1 MIALLTILGLG
12 FGIILSGVNYLQ
24 GSMTKNYVV
33 SGSVSFSSQAANGE
47 FGTKNTLYP
56 LMDDVRLAEELMGSV
71 LYIMKSEKVLN
82 DAIEDL
88 QMIGITNR
96 DISSNLKVSQ
106 YNSTLVIELSL
117 TWRSAEEAI
126 EIMNAVITS
135 AQRQIY
141 ALLGTGTLTIVNSPS
156 SRYLV
161 GGSVNA
167 PIWGYMLVL
176 GLAGGI
182 GIAVLEILL
191 RPTLIN
197 LRDVETSF
205 GLETIGVIPRDNAYF
220 RSKKSMLVED
230 DSNVS
235 EIEQRFSAAAYILR
249 NRLGVRSEH
258 HVFYVTSAKGGEGKT
273 TVAANLAIQLS
284 DMEEK
289 VLLVDMNTR
298 NPAVGGLFLEHVDYG
313 RSLNALYRGEAIT
326 AEAITTLTGYL
337 DILPMVL
344 EHHPIPMDGTVFD
357 LINSLAPQ
365 YDYVILDTAP
375 VGEISDT
382 LSLNE
387 VASTVVFVIGF
398 DSASMQEIRETIDK
412 MDKSGI
418 RVLGCVVNGA
428 QTIGEVN
435 TGGGTQPR
443 QVFDLFSRAP
453 RQTQGR
459 NILEDVQ
466 ISSEADAMDDDLLP
480 GNKAAEKI
488 TLKRPETARK
498 ERRKVKPFFPKKKK
512 EQNSQEADGAAASQE
527 EIPEAPEGLS
537 ARDRK
542 KRDRDEARRKRA
554 EARAQRDLEREKK
567 RKGKKNEDDA
577 SDIPLYPDQGDRE
590 SGSSTGLSVPEEST
604 SRAGDLK
611 AETSAGKEPKAAE
624 SQPVSQSAALPEGQ
638 QVDGNGLSGQAE
650 QSHEKDI
657 KADEENTEAL
667 TPRNQSIDSMME
679 GLISTGEEQRP
690 LSNSEMMDALLKL
703 SMEENADKSLTEGTC
718 FDPDLPAGDEFSFG
732 PDLPAGDGLSFDP
745 DLDYR
750 SLFPE
755 EDFVI
760 PDSGPLPETE
770 SDLPKEE
777 DFVIPDSGPLP
788 EAKSDLPK
796 EEDFV
801 IPDSGPL
808 PEAESDLSKEEDF
821 VIPDSGPLPEAKSD
835 LSKEEDFVI
844 PDSGLLPE
852 AESDLPKKESWDWA
866 DDGEQ
871 NLSLA
876 DMVREFVGELELTAD
891 ENLLK
896 EEEEGTS
903 LLSLMKGYMTQDTE
917 GSEDEP
923 GGF

>member
-1 MIALLTILGLG
+1 MTNNGIQLRIGDILYAVRKRWKLIALLTILGLG

-230 DSNVS
+230 ESNVS
-235 EIEQRFSAAAYILR
+235 EIKQRFSAAAYILR

-453 RQTQGR
+453 RQTQER

-512 EQNSQEADGAAASQE
+512 EQNSQEADGAAASRE

-554 EARAQRDLEREKK
+554 EARAQRDLERERK

-577 SDIPLYPDQGDRE
+577 YDIPLPPDQGDRE
-590 SGSSTGLSVPEEST
+590 SGGGSSTGLSVPEEST

-624 SQPVSQSAALPEGQ
+624 SQPVSQSAASPEGQ

-703 SMEENADKSLTEGTC
+703 SMEENADKSLTEGTG

-732 PDLPAGDGLSFDP
+732 PDLPAGDGLSFGP

-770 SDLPKEE
+770 SDLP
-777 DFVIPDSGPLP
+777 
-788 EAKSDLPK
+788 
-796 EEDFV
+796 
-801 IPDSGPL
+801 
-808 PEAESDLSKEEDF
+808 
-821 VIPDSGPLPEAKSD
+821 
-835 LSKEEDFVI
+835 KEEDFVI